1 MIPDHELQPLIVA
14 ADDAFAEGTD
24 TSQLATGMLMSA
36 FLDLGKA
43 TRVVEVLDAAIAK
56 HPKDTDLLMAKASAL
71 CRMMQMKS
79 GEDVIDQVL
88 AIDPEHVDAK
98 MRKLLWEK
106 WPLLFEFPAW
116 SGKSTS
122 QEILYR
128 TQLGRVGRQETKL
141 LLARMGLRL
150 EPIAVQSTDG
160 LNFEHGVRPEMRGLI
175 QVKLVET
182 PYGPIAPWYV
192 LLEDDPANPFVREA
206 FLTASGGTPS
216 PLNGFWLVQRL
227 VACGGGHLVFVSPS
241 QVLYNQRVELLPD
254 QREAVRK
261 ALLPLLQYPAPM
273 YMNQI
278 QRAAAWYADNSDFSE
293 IRFPDTVHRTV
304 APVLIQPIMPEEPG
318 VVPPAPKVERL
329 APKAERPAST
339 QRKPSG
345 CLGGL
350 LAVLLPWL

>member
-1 MIPDHELQPLIVA
+1 MIPDHELQPLLVA
-14 ADDAFAEGTD
+14 ADDAFAVGTD
-24 TSQLATGMLMSA
+24 TSQLAKGMLMSA
-36 FLDLGKA
+36 SLDLGKA
-43 TRVVEVLDAAIAK
+43 ERVLELLDAALAK

-88 AIDPEHVDAK
+88 AVDPEHVDAK
-98 MRKLLWEK
+98 MRKQLWEK

-141 LLARMGLRL
+141 LLARTGLRL
-150 EPIAVQSTDG
+150 EPVAVQSTDG

-175 QVKLVET
+175 QLKLVET

-192 LLEDDPANPFVREA
+192 LLEDDPAGAFVREA
-206 FLTASGGTPS
+206 FLTASDGTPS

-227 VACGGGHLVFVSPS
+227 VACGGGHLVFVSS
-241 QVLYNQRVELLPD
+241 SEVRYNRHVELLSD
-254 QREAVRK
+254 QREVVRK
-261 ALLPLLQYPAPM
+261 ALSALLRDPAPM
-273 YMNQI
+273 DMNQFL
-278 QRAAAWYADNSDFSE
+278 RAAAWYADNSDFSE
-293 IRFPDTVHRTV
+293 IRFPDAVQRTV
-304 APVLIQPIMPEEPG
+304 TIEKPILTHPLVPEEPR
-318 VVPPAPKVERL
+318 VVSPAPKV
-329 APKAERPAST
+329 ERPAST